1 MLGGGRCGTKAALNV
16 SNWANGMG
24 QVEQRERER
33 RDQLMMRGKFNLDRN
48 TSLTTH
54 LPFLP
59 LLSTEQVFSK

>member
-1 MLGGGRCGTKAALNV
+1 MLGGGRCGAKAALNV

-24 QVEQRERER
+24 QVEQRKR
-33 RDQLMMRGKFNLDRN
+33 RDQIMMRGMFNLDRN

>member
-1 MLGGGRCGTKAALNV
+1 MEV
-16 SNWANGMG
+16 D
-24 QVEQRERER
+24 VEQRQPLMSPTGQMGWDKWSRERER
-33 RDQLMMRGKFNLDRN
+33 RDQIMMRGKFNLDRN